1 MDAVNAAMKAMFD
14 VLWTPFD
21 AAPLWVGLL
30 VLGVAFGVVA
40 LLAMKYTTNQ
50 KRVGHFKDRYQGH
63 ILAIKLFRDSFSVV
77 IGSLVK
83 TLGWIGAYL
92 GEQFKPMLVMLVPFM
107 LLFAQMQMRLG
118 YRPLDVGAPVLLT
131 IDLAPGLS
139 AEEMALELGLPAGLE
154 TRAKMV
160 REPTENRVVVPI
172 AATAAGAHVLKL
184 TCGGETVEKLVHAGS
199 IDGAPMVMPV
209 RSNDFFDQLLYPG
222 EDSFGA
228 SSKFRRIALAYP
240 VRPIDCFGFDLSF
253 GSEIG
258 MAMTFVLITIVAAFG
273 LKGVFGVTI

>member
-1 MDAVNAAMKAMFD
+1 MDAVNRAMKSTFD
-14 VLWTPFD
+14 VLWTPF
-21 AAPLWVGLL
+21 ASAPLWVGVL
-30 VLGVAFGVVA
+30 VLGVAFGVLA
-40 LLAMKYTTNQ
+40 LIAMKYTTNP
-50 KRVGHFKDRYQGH
+50 KRVSHYKDRYQGH

-77 IGSLVK
+77 ISSLGR
-83 TLGWIGAYL
+83 TLAWVGAYL
-92 GEQFKPMLVMLVPFM
+92 TEQFKPMLVMLIPFM

-131 IDLAPGLS
+131 VDLAPGQS
-139 AEEMALELGLPAGLE
+139 VEAMALSLQMPEGLE
-154 TRAKMV
+154 SRTKMV
-160 REPTENRVVVPI
+160 REPGENRVVMSI
-172 AATAAGAHVLKL
+172 AAKSAGAHVLKL
-184 TCGGETVEKLVHAGS
+184 TCAGETVEKTIHAGALA
-199 IDGAPMVMPV
+199 GAPMVFPV
-209 RSNDFFDQLLYPG
+209 RSNDFVDQLLYPG

-228 SSKFRRIALAYP
+228 TSHFRRISLAYP